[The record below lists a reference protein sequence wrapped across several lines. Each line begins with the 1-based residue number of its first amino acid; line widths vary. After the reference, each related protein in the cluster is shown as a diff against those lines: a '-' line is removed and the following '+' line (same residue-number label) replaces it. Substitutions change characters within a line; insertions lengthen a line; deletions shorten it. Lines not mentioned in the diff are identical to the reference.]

1 MPGNYADTTEMS
13 ISFFRIRSR
22 RESSRRALSDID
34 EARKGERSGASES
47 IEAQMHGR
55 PQ

>member
-1 MPGNYADTTEMS
+1 MPGNYADTTEVS
-13 ISFFRIRSR
+13 IYFFRIRSR
-22 RESSRRALSDID
+22 RESSDIN